1 MIFAGDRFFF
11 SSLFLVLCWCFFM
24 LMFLP
29 CVVLLFN
36 VYYTWLIGGG
46 LWCDIKFLS
55 ALSFFP
61 LLHSATTAA
70 LILSHRILSFRRF
83 RLRLPSSRYFAHH
96 PLWGAGRVIFFPFC
110 HTSTQNYLYCT
121 LKLGNPTCIFAPES
135 RIFPTNYPMHN
146 SRRYSHLGLGPE
158 KRRWRSSN
166 LRNVFTHIQ
175 ITHTLR
181 TRKNRTQPLG
191 LRALVLYFR
200 LTTVRVFPIGSAL
213 VVFGFWFDRGS
224 NCLIVEICVSRNTNK
239 RYSAAN
245 FTLLPNKLEPLLDRP
260 FLLSRRMG
268 LRNHT

>member
-1 MIFAGDRFFF
+1 
-11 SSLFLVLCWCFFM
+11 M

-83 RLRLPSSRYFAHH
+83 RLRFPSSRYFAHH

-121 LKLGNPTCIFAPES
+121 LKPNFQILRVYLHPKAEFFQRTIRCTTAGDIRIWGWARKKGVGGAATCV
-135 RIFPTNYPMHN
+135 M
-146 SRRYSHLGLGPE
+146 
-158 KRRWRSSN
+158 
-166 LRNVFTHIQ
+166 
-175 ITHTLR
+175 
-181 TRKNRTQPLG
+181 
-191 LRALVLYFR
+191 
-200 LTTVRVFPIGSAL
+200 
-213 VVFGFWFDRGS
+213 
-224 NCLIVEICVSRNTNK
+224 
-239 RYSAAN
+239 
-245 FTLLPNKLEPLLDRP
+245 
-260 FLLSRRMG
+260 FLLTYK
-268 LRNHT
+268 LHTHAYTHYAQEKTERNHWDCAHWCYTSD